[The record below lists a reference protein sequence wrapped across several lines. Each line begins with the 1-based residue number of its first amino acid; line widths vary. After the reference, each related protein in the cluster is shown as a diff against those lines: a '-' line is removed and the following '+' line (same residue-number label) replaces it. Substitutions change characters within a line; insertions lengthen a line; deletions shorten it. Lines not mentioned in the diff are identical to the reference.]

1 MDDPFWLRTER
12 LDLRRPT
19 PAYLDDYVR
28 LHTDP
33 RTYAHSPAGMPD
45 ASRCAERLD
54 GDVVDWARDGLGYA
68 AVIDRVSGE
77 VIGWAGLRRKD
88 TEPLAANLYY
98 RLAHD
103 RIGGGLGRE
112 LARALVSW
120 AAEHEPD
127 LTVTAMVDHANAVSA
142 RTAEGAG
149 LRGAG
154 TRQHADHAPGSS
166 PMLYFVAP
174 TVRVVSASE
183 VDRDASGAGGDVT
196 GSLVA
201 AMLDLWVRVND
212 AGGSVGFLPGAARD
226 AVSSALEHHL
236 DQVRSGRSRLCVLQ
250 DPDPH
255 PDAALRGFAFCD
267 HHLGFPHEHVA
278 VLGRLMVDPDARG
291 RNLGRILLS
300 GLVGTARRE
309 LPHVEL
315 LRLDYRG
322 GQGLGSF
329 YRRAGWTEVG
339 RIPDGLLLSQTDR
352 RDDVTM
358 VRRVDGRPLR

>member
-1 MDDPFWLRTER
+1 MDDPVWLRTER

-127 LTVTAMVDHANAVSA
+127 LTVTAMVDHSNAVSA

-149 LRGAG
+149 LRRA
-154 TRQHADHAPGSS
+154 
-166 PMLYFVAP
+166 
-174 TVRVVSASE
+174 E
-183 VDRDASGAGGDVT
+183 
-196 GSLVA
+196 
-201 AMLDLWVRVND
+201 
-212 AGGSVGFLPGAARD
+212 
-226 AVSSALEHHL
+226 
-236 DQVRSGRSRLCVLQ
+236 
-250 DPDPH
+250 
-255 PDAALRGFAFCD
+255 

-278 VLGRLMVDPDARG
+278 ALGRLMIEPDARG
-291 RNLGRILLS
+291 RNLGPVLLS
-300 GLVGTARRE
+300 RLVGTARRQ

-315 LRLDYRG
+315 LGLD
-322 GQGLGSF
+322 

-339 RIPDGLLLSQTDR
+339 RIPGRLLPSQTDR

-358 VRRVDGRPLR
+358 ARRVDGRPLR